1 MTWCVDFLGP
11 RAAVMTIGASDRTTT
26 EAGAAIWHQDAAELQ
41 ARVQVA
47 DLYELNDA
55 MRTAMTYAV
64 SLARSP
70 DPDPGAIRRMRA
82 VIGIL
87 LAADAP
93 IPQPLFSV
101 DREAARSA
109 PYAARLRD
117 IAPPLAVVA
126 WAWCFAA
133 GDVPGRPEV
142 ARYAAS
148 TPLGLEDPATR
159 AWAGMEAAR
168 MIEANWSMTLLAACG
183 AAA

>member
-1 MTWCVDFLGP
+1 MTWNVDFLGP
-11 RAAVMTIGASDRTTT
+11 RSAVLTTGASDGTTA
-26 EAGAAIWHQDAAELQ
+26 EAGTAIWHQDVAELR
-41 ARVQVA
+41 ARMQFA
-47 DLYELNDA
+47 DLYELDA
-55 MRTAMTYAV
+55 GMRTAMTYAV
-64 SLARSP
+64 ALARSP
-70 DPDPGAIRRMRA
+70 DPDAGAVHRMRA
-82 VIGIL
+82 IIGIL

-93 IPQPLFSV
+93 IPQPLFSL

-148 TPLGLEDPATR
+148 TPLGLDDAATR

-168 MIEANWSMTLLAACG
+168 TIEANWSMTLLAACG

>member
-1 MTWCVDFLGP
+1 MTWSVDFLGP
-11 RAAVMTIGASDRTTT
+11 RAAVMSIHASDGTTA
-26 EAGAAIWHQDAAELQ
+26 EAGTAIWHQDIAELQ
-41 ARVQVA
+41 ARVQFA

-55 MRTAMTYAV
+55 MRTAMTYAIA
-64 SLARSP
+64 LARSP
-70 DPDPGAIRRMRA
+70 DPDPGAVRRMRA
-82 VIGIL
+82 IIGIL

-93 IPQPLFSV
+93 IPQPMFSI

-117 IAPPLAVVA
+117 IAPPLAVIA
-126 WAWCFAA
+126 WCWCFAA

-148 TPLGLEDPATR
+148 TPLGLDDAATR

-168 MIEANWSMTLLAACG
+168 TIEANWSMTLLAACG
-183 AAA
+183 EAA

>member
-1 MTWCVDFLGP
+1 MTWSVDFLGP
-11 RAAVMTIGASDRTTT
+11 RAAVMTTRASDGTTT
-26 EAGAAIWHQDAAELQ
+26 DAGTAIWHQDAAELR
-41 ARVQVA
+41 ARMQFA
-47 DLYELNDA
+47 DLYELDA
-55 MRTAMTYAV
+55 GMRTAMTYAV
-64 SLARSP
+64 ALARSP
-70 DPDPGAIRRMRA
+70 DPDAGAVHRMRA
-82 VIGIL
+82 IIGIL

-93 IPQPLFSV
+93 IPQPLSSV
-101 DREAARSA
+101 ERAAAKCA

-126 WAWCFAA
+126 WCWCFAA

-142 ARYAAS
+142 ARYAAGK
-148 TPLGLEDPATR
+148 PLGLEDPATR